1 MEAPSDAD
9 LVHAA
14 RAGDIS
20 GLAVL
25 LERHRA
31 GMTAVAIGVLGAGPD
46 AEDAVQEAALV
57 AVEKLA
63 DVRDPAA
70 VGAWLRT
77 IVRNIC
83 RASFRAPVPVTL
95 HPIEPFL
102 AGDRGPEE
110 TLEQHELSDWI
121 WGAVEQ
127 LTEPLRTV
135 VLLRHFSN
143 ARSYEQ
149 IAALCGIPVGTV
161 RSRLHEARR
170 RLVTALDDSA
180 AVAHPDVRALTDHQ
194 CEQFEDLLASA
205 ERDDLRRHLVDGW
218 AADVRIVAPDGAT
231 TIGWDVLVEGMAEDL
246 AAGVRQRAVHLTA
259 SRDVTVVEAELL
271 SPDEDPDHCPP
282 HLVWLIQRSSG
293 RVGDVRLLHAVDD
306 AS

>member
-1 MEAPSDAD
+1 MEAPTDAD

-14 RAGDIS
+14 RAGDVS
-20 GLAVL
+20 GLALL

-31 GMTAVAIGVLGAGPD
+31 GMSAVAIGVLGPGPD

-57 AVEKLA
+57 ALEKLG

-83 RASFRAPVPVTL
+83 RASFRAPAPVAL
-95 HPIEPFL
+95 HLFEPFFI
-102 AGDRGPEE
+102 GDPGPEQA
-110 TLEQHELSDWI
+110 LEQHALTDWV
-121 WGAVEQ
+121 WQAVEQ

-143 ARSYEQ
+143 VRSYKE
-149 IAALCGIPVGTV
+149 IAAVCGTPVGTV

-170 RLVTALDDSA
+170 RLVSTLSDPGTMADTDG
-180 AVAHPDVRALTDHQ
+180 RALTRLQ
-194 CEQFEDLLASA
+194 CEEFDDLIASA
-205 ERDDLRRHLVDGW
+205 ERDDVRRHLADGW
-218 AADVRIVAPDGAT
+218 AEDVRIVAPDGT
-231 TIGWDVLVEGMAEDL
+231 TTVGWDFLVTGMAEDL

-271 SPDEDPDHCPP
+271 SPDDDPYHCPP
-282 HLVWLIQRSSG
+282 RLVWLIRRSSG
-293 RVGDVRLLHAVDD
+293 RVGSVRLLHQVET